1 MMLTELSDS
10 KKKVIGTKQTLN
22 VIVNGKA
29 KKVYLAQDVDQH
41 IIDKI
46 IQVSKEN
53 NVLIETVESKLKL
66 GRACGIDVAAACA
79 ALLK

>member
-29 KKVYLAQDVDQH
+29 KKVYLASDVDQH

-53 NVLIETVESKLKL
+53 NVSIETVESKLKL